1 MVIDMITVL
10 NVSHFDWR
18 APDGRLVPRTRVTW
32 RDAKGVVRTDIFEGT
47 LRTLSDIERKVRM
60 IR

>member
-1 MVIDMITVL
+1 MITVL

-18 APDGRLVPRTRVTW
+18 GPDGKVTPRTRVTW
-32 RDAKGVVRTDIFEGT
+32 RDDKGVVRTDIFKGT
-47 LRTLSDIERKVRM
+47 LRTLSEIERKVRL